1 MRDQVEIQADFS
13 DLAKFIG
20 SAEGW
25 SETVATPYYMSDLL
39 RSAHGIAA
47 KAFDAETAAVA
58 TAGNGLGHMYEWGT
72 AGINPAKDTPTLNPT
87 SRAAKLWAHKLDGNG
102 MNRKI
107 DFVFRPSVVPVPL
120 PVDTGTA
127 NEVQKP
133 KHRFT
138 FAARPWI
145 TEYGVPVVIKPKYSK
160 VLFIPHY
167 GMDGGVDE
175 RANIRGYTITP
186 YAVTVTPG
194 ATNAG
199 NFTRHWYA
207 WWNSEGAA
215 VIDETA
221 TKIVDGEMAAVIYS
235 GTGAGRALRAYK
247 GGVKSKT
254 FTLQVADALAQAKA
268 KMKAE
273 EGTSS
278 RARYLNE
285 DLSDNLA
292 ALNGEAI

>member
-1 MRDQVEIQADFS
+1 MRDQMDIQADFS
-13 DLAKFIG
+13 ELAKFIG

-25 SETVATPYYMSDLL
+25 ASEVDTPYYMADLL

-58 TAGNGLGHMYEWGT
+58 AAGNGLGHMYEWGT
-72 AGINPAKDTPTLNPT
+72 VGINPAKDTPALNPT

-102 MNRKI
+102 TNRKI

-120 PVDTGTA
+120 PEDIGTA
-127 NEVQKP
+127 NNVQAP
-133 KHRFT
+133 KRRYT

-145 TEYGVPVVIKPKYSK
+145 TEYGVPVVIKPKYAK

-175 RANIRGYTITP
+175 RANIRGYSITP
-186 YAVTVTPG
+186 YAVTTVPG
-194 ATNAG
+194 KTNAG

-215 VIDETA
+215 VIDETID
-221 TKIVDGEMAAVIYS
+221 KIVEGEMKAIIYS
-235 GTGAGRALRAYK
+235 GTGAGRSLRTYK
-247 GGVKSKT
+247 KGISTKAFS
-254 FTLQVADALAQAKA
+254 LQVADALAQAKA
-268 KMKAE
+268 TMKAE
-273 EGTSS
+273 EGTST
-278 RARYLNE
+278 RARFLNE

-292 ALNGEAI
+292 ALNGEAV